1 MENIK
6 KVPFSLAARL
16 SVPADKSSEKRIY
29 AIAQERGTLTLAGLA
44 EHMAEHTTSFS
55 SGEILG
61 IVTDAVNCV
70 VEHLLSGYAVELG
83 SLGKFSTRLSSE
95 GCDSAEGFTPAMIR
109 SVGIRYTAGKK
120 AKARMQTA
128 QFEQVASR
136 ELQLKARK
144 EARQAAQEAVKDS
157 APSGSGDSGSTS
169 GDDGGITGGSGQ
181 TE

>member
-6 KVPFSLAARL
+6 KIPFSLAARL
-16 SVPADKSSEKRIY
+16 SVPTDKSSEKRIY
-29 AIAQERGTLTLAGLA
+29 ATAQERGTLTLAGLA
-44 EHMAEHTTSFS
+44 DHMAEHTTSFS

-83 SLGKFSTRLSSE
+83 SLGKFSARVSSE
-95 GCDSAEGFTPAMIR
+95 GVDSAESFSTANIR
-109 SVGIRYTAGKK
+109 SVGIRFTAGKK
-120 AKARMQTA
+120 AKAKMQAA

-136 ELQLKARK
+136 ELQQKARK
-144 EARQAAQEAVKDS
+144 EARQAAEEAVKDS
-157 APSGSGDSGSTS
+157 GSGGSDGGSGSDST
-169 GDDGGITGGSGQ
+169 DGGITGGSGQ

>member
-16 SVPADKSSEKRIY
+16 SVPSDKNSEKRIY
-29 AIAQERGTLTLAGLA
+29 AIAQERGTLTLTGLA

-83 SLGKFSTRLSSE
+83 SLGKFSARVSSE
-95 GCDSAEGFTPAMIR
+95 GVDSAESFSTANIR
-109 SVGIRYTAGKK
+109 SVGIRFTAGKK
-120 AKARMQTA
+120 AKAKMQAA

-136 ELQLKARK
+136 ELQQKARK
-144 EARQAAQEAVKDS
+144 EARQAAEEAVKDS
-157 APSGSGDSGSTS
+157 GSGGSDGGSG
-169 GDDGGITGGSGQ
+169 DGGITGGSGQ

>member
-6 KVPFSLAARL
+6 KIPFSLAARL
-16 SVPADKSSEKRIY
+16 SVPTDKSSEKRIY
-29 AIAQERGTLTLAGLA
+29 ATAQERGTLTLAGLA
-44 EHMAEHTTSFS
+44 DHMAEHTTSFS

-83 SLGKFSTRLSSE
+83 SLGKFSARVSSE
-95 GCDSAEGFTPAMIR
+95 GVDSAESFSTANIR
-109 SVGIRYTAGKK
+109 SVGIRFTAGKK
-120 AKARMQTA
+120 AKAKMQAA

-136 ELQLKARK
+136 ELQQKARK
-144 EARQAAQEAVKDS
+144 EARQAAEEAVKDS
-157 APSGSGDSGSTS
+157 TASGGSADGS
-169 GDDGGITGGSGQ
+169 DDGGITGGSGQ

>member
-16 SVPADKSSEKRIY
+16 SVPADKNSEKRIY
-29 AIAQERGTLTLAGLA
+29 AIAQERGTLTLTGLA
-44 EHMAEHTTSFS
+44 DHMAEHTTSFS

-83 SLGKFSTRLSSE
+83 SLGKFSARVSSE
-95 GCDSAEGFTPAMIR
+95 GVDSAESFSTANIR
-109 SVGIRYTAGKK
+109 SVGIRFTAGKK
-120 AKARMQTA
+120 AKAKMQAA

-136 ELQLKARK
+136 ELQQKARK
-144 EARQAAQEAVKDS
+144 EARQAAEEAVKDS
-157 APSGSGDSGSTS
+157 TASGGSSDST
-169 GDDGGITGGSGQ
+169 DGGITGGSGQ

>member
-16 SVPADKSSEKRIY
+16 SVPSDKNSEKRIY
-29 AIAQERGTLTLAGLA
+29 AIAQERGTLTLTGLA
-44 EHMAEHTTSFS
+44 DHMAEHTTSFS

-83 SLGKFSTRLSSE
+83 SLGKFSARVSSE
-95 GCDSAEGFTPAMIR
+95 GVDSADSFSTANIR
-109 SVGIRYTAGKK
+109 SVGIRFTAGKK
-120 AKARMQTA
+120 AKAKMQAA

-136 ELQLKARK
+136 ELQQKARK
-144 EARQAAQEAVKDS
+144 EARQAAEEAVKDS
-157 APSGSGDSGSTS
+157 GSGSS
-169 GDDGGITGGSGQ
+169 GDGSGDGGITGGSGQ

>member
-16 SVPADKSSEKRIY
+16 SVPADKNSEKRIY

-44 EHMAEHTTSFS
+44 DHMAEHTTSFS

-157 APSGSGDSGSTS
+157 APGDSGSTS

>member
-6 KVPFSLAARL
+6 KIPFSLAARL
-16 SVPADKSSEKRIY
+16 SVPTDKSSEKRIY
-29 AIAQERGTLTLAGLA
+29 ATAQERGTLTLAGLA
-44 EHMAEHTTSFS
+44 DHMAEHTTSFS

-83 SLGKFSTRLSSE
+83 SLGKFSARVSSE
-95 GCDSAEGFTPAMIR
+95 GVDSAESFSTANIR
-109 SVGIRYTAGKK
+109 SVGIRFTAGKK
-120 AKARMQTA
+120 AKAKMQAA

-144 EARQAAQEAVKDS
+144 EARQAAEEAVKDS
-157 APSGSGDSGSTS
+157 TASGGSS
-169 GDDGGITGGSGQ
+169 DGSDDGGITGGSGQ

>member
-16 SVPADKSSEKRIY
+16 SVPSDKNSEKRIY
-29 AIAQERGTLTLAGLA
+29 ATAQERGTLTLAGLA
-44 EHMAEHTTSFS
+44 DHMAEHTTSFS

-83 SLGKFSTRLSSE
+83 SLGKFSARVSSE
-95 GCDSAEGFTPAMIR
+95 GVDSAESFSTANIR
-109 SVGIRYTAGKK
+109 SVGIRFTAGKK
-120 AKARMQTA
+120 AKAKMQAA

-136 ELQLKARK
+136 ELQQKARK
-144 EARQAAQEAVKDS
+144 EARQAAEEAVKDS
-157 APSGSGDSGSTS
+157 GSGSSG
-169 GDDGGITGGSGQ
+169 GDGGITGGSGQ

>member
-16 SVPADKSSEKRIY
+16 SVPADKNSEKRIY
-29 AIAQERGTLTLAGLA
+29 AIAQERGTLTLTGLA
-44 EHMAEHTTSFS
+44 DHMAEHTTSFS

-83 SLGKFSTRLSSE
+83 SLGKFSARVSSE
-95 GCDSAEGFTPAMIR
+95 GVDSAESFSTANIR
-109 SVGIRYTAGKK
+109 SVGIRFTAGKK
-120 AKARMQTA
+120 AKAKMQAA

-136 ELQLKARK
+136 ELQQKARK
-144 EARQAAQEAVKDS
+144 EARQAAEEAVKDS
-157 APSGSGDSGSTS
+157 ASGSS
-169 GDDGGITGGSGQ
+169 GDGSGDGGITGGSGQ

>member
-6 KVPFSLAARL
+6 KIPFSLAARL
-16 SVPADKSSEKRIY
+16 SVPTDKSSEKRIY
-29 AIAQERGTLTLAGLA
+29 ATAQERGTLTLAGLA
-44 EHMAEHTTSFS
+44 DHMAEHTTSFS

-83 SLGKFSTRLSSE
+83 SLGKFSARVSSE
-95 GCDSAEGFTPAMIR
+95 GVDSAESFSTANIR
-109 SVGIRYTAGKK
+109 SVGIRFTAGKK
-120 AKARMQTA
+120 AKAKMQAA

-136 ELQLKARK
+136 ELQQKARK
-144 EARQAAQEAVKDS
+144 EARQAAEEAVKDS
-157 APSGSGDSGSTS
+157 TASGGSSDST
-169 GDDGGITGGSGQ
+169 DGGITGGSGQ

>member
-16 SVPADKSSEKRIY
+16 SVPADKNSEKRIY
-29 AIAQERGTLTLAGLA
+29 AIAQERGTLTLTGLA
-44 EHMAEHTTSFS
+44 DHMAEHTTSFS

-83 SLGKFSTRLSSE
+83 SLGKFSARVSSE
-95 GCDSAEGFTPAMIR
+95 GVDSAESFSTANIR
-109 SVGIRYTAGKK
+109 SVGIRFTAGKK
-120 AKARMQTA
+120 AKAKMQAA

-136 ELQLKARK
+136 ELQQKARK
-144 EARQAAQEAVKDS
+144 EARQAAEEAVKDS
-157 APSGSGDSGSTS
+157 TASGGSS
-169 GDDGGITGGSGQ
+169 DGSDDGGITGGSGQ

>member
-6 KVPFSLAARL
+6 KIPFSLAARL
-16 SVPADKSSEKRIY
+16 SVPTDKSSEKRIY
-29 AIAQERGTLTLAGLA
+29 ATAQERGTLTLAGLA
-44 EHMAEHTTSFS
+44 DHMAEHTTSFS

-83 SLGKFSTRLSSE
+83 SLGKFSARVSSE
-95 GCDSAEGFTPAMIR
+95 GVDSAESFSTANIR
-109 SVGIRYTAGKK
+109 SVGIRFTAGKK
-120 AKARMQTA
+120 AKAKMQAA

-136 ELQLKARK
+136 ELQQKARK
-144 EARQAAQEAVKDS
+144 EARQAAEEAVKDS
-157 APSGSGDSGSTS
+157 GSGGSDGGSG
-169 GDDGGITGGSGQ
+169 DGGITGGSGQ

>member
-16 SVPADKSSEKRIY
+16 SVPSDKNSEKRIY
-29 AIAQERGTLTLAGLA
+29 AIAQERGTLTLTGLA
-44 EHMAEHTTSFS
+44 DHMAEHTTSFS

-83 SLGKFSTRLSSE
+83 SLGKFSARVSSE
-95 GCDSAEGFTPAMIR
+95 GVDSAESFSTANIR
-109 SVGIRYTAGKK
+109 SVGIRFTAGKK
-120 AKARMQTA
+120 AKAKMQTA

-136 ELQLKARK
+136 ELQQKARK
-144 EARQAAQEAVKDS
+144 EARQAAEEAVKDS
-157 APSGSGDSGSTS
+157 TTSGGSSGSDST
-169 GDDGGITGGSGQ
+169 DGGITGGSGQ

>member
-16 SVPADKSSEKRIY
+16 SVPSDKNSEKRIY
-29 AIAQERGTLTLAGLA
+29 ATAQERGTLTLAGLA
-44 EHMAEHTTSFS
+44 DHMAEHTTSFS

-83 SLGKFSTRLSSE
+83 SLGKFSARVSSE
-95 GCDSAEGFTPAMIR
+95 GVDSAESFSTANIR
-109 SVGIRYTAGKK
+109 SVGIRFTAGKK
-120 AKARMQTA
+120 AKAKMQAA

-136 ELQLKARK
+136 ELQQKARK
-144 EARQAAQEAVKDS
+144 EARQAAEEAVKDS
-157 APSGSGDSGSTS
+157 GSGSSG
-169 GDDGGITGGSGQ
+169 GDGGITGGSGQ
-181 TE
+181 TEGA

>member
-169 GDDGGITGGSGQ
+169 GGDGITGGSGQ

>member
-16 SVPADKSSEKRIY
+16 SVPADKNSEKRIY
-29 AIAQERGTLTLAGLA
+29 AIAQERGTLTLTGLA
-44 EHMAEHTTSFS
+44 DHMAEHTTSFS

-109 SVGIRYTAGKK
+109 SVGIRYTVGKK
-120 AKARMQTA
+120 AKAKMQTA

-144 EARQAAQEAVKDS
+144 EARQAAEEAVKDS
-157 APSGSGDSGSTS
+157 GSGSS

>member
-6 KVPFSLAARL
+6 KYPFSLAARL
-16 SVPADKSSEKRIY
+16 SGPTDKSPEKRIY
-29 AIAQERGTLTLAGLA
+29 ATAQERGTLTLAGLA
-44 EHMAEHTTSFS
+44 DHMAEHTTSFS

-83 SLGKFSTRLSSE
+83 SLGKFSARVSSE
-95 GCDSAEGFTPAMIR
+95 GVDSAESFSTANIR
-109 SVGIRYTAGKK
+109 SVGIRFTAGKK
-120 AKARMQTA
+120 AKAKMQAA

-136 ELQLKARK
+136 ELQQKARK
-144 EARQAAQEAVKDS
+144 EARQAAEEAVKDS
-157 APSGSGDSGSTS
+157 TASGSDGGSGSDST
-169 GDDGGITGGSGQ
+169 DGGITGGSGQ

>member
-16 SVPADKSSEKRIY
+16 SVPADKNSEKRIY
-29 AIAQERGTLTLAGLA
+29 AIAQERGTLTLSGLA
-44 EHMAEHTTSFS
+44 DHMAEHTTSFS

-83 SLGKFSTRLSSE
+83 SLGKFSARVSSE
-95 GCDSAEGFTPAMIR
+95 GVDSAESFSTANIR
-109 SVGIRYTAGKK
+109 SVGIRFTAGKK
-120 AKARMQTA
+120 AKAKMQAA

-136 ELQLKARK
+136 ELQQKARK
-144 EARQAAQEAVKDS
+144 EARQAAEEAVKDS
-157 APSGSGDSGSTS
+157 TASGGSSDST
-169 GDDGGITGGSGQ
+169 DGGITGGSGQ

>member
-16 SVPADKSSEKRIY
+16 SVPSDKNSEKRIY
-29 AIAQERGTLTLAGLA
+29 ATAQERGTLTLAGLA
-44 EHMAEHTTSFS
+44 DHMAEHTTSFS

-83 SLGKFSTRLSSE
+83 SLGKFSARVSSE
-95 GCDSAEGFTPAMIR
+95 GVDSAESFSTANIR
-109 SVGIRYTAGKK
+109 SVGIRFTAGKK
-120 AKARMQTA
+120 AKAKMQAA

-136 ELQLKARK
+136 ELQQKARK
-144 EARQAAQEAVKDS
+144 EARQAAEEAVKDS
-157 APSGSGDSGSTS
+157 GSGSSGGD
-169 GDDGGITGGSGQ
+169 GDIPGGSGQ

>member
-16 SVPADKSSEKRIY
+16 SVPSDKNSEKRIC
-29 AIAQERGTLTLAGLA
+29 AIAQERGTLTLTGLA
-44 EHMAEHTTSFS
+44 DHMAEHTTSFS

-109 SVGIRYTAGKK
+109 SVGIRYTVGKK
-120 AKARMQTA
+120 AKAKMQTA

-136 ELQLKARK
+136 ELQQKARK
-144 EARQAAQEAVKDS
+144 EARQAAEEAVKDS
-157 APSGSGDSGSTS
+157 GSGSSG
-169 GDDGGITGGSGQ
+169 DGGITGGSGQ

>member
-6 KVPFSLAARL
+6 KIPFSLAARL
-16 SVPADKSSEKRIY
+16 SVPTDKSSEKRIY
-29 AIAQERGTLTLAGLA
+29 ATAQERGTLTLAGLA
-44 EHMAEHTTSFS
+44 DHMAEHTTSFS

-83 SLGKFSTRLSSE
+83 SLGKFSARVSSE
-95 GCDSAEGFTPAMIR
+95 GVDSAESFSTANIR
-109 SVGIRYTAGKK
+109 SVGIRFTAGKK
-120 AKARMQTA
+120 AKAKMQAA

-136 ELQLKARK
+136 ELQQKARK
-144 EARQAAQEAVKDS
+144 EARQAAEEAVKDS
-157 APSGSGDSGSTS
+157 TASGSDGGSGSDST
-169 GDDGGITGGSGQ
+169 DGGITGGSGQ

>member
-6 KVPFSLAARL
+6 KIPFSLAARL
-16 SVPADKSSEKRIY
+16 SVPTDKSSEKRIY

-44 EHMAEHTTSFS
+44 DHMAEHTTSFS

-83 SLGKFSTRLSSE
+83 SLGKFSARVSSE
-95 GCDSAEGFTPAMIR
+95 GVDSAESFSTANIR
-109 SVGIRYTAGKK
+109 SVGIRFTAGKK
-120 AKARMQTA
+120 AKAKMQAA

-136 ELQLKARK
+136 ELQQKARK
-144 EARQAAQEAVKDS
+144 EARQAAEEAVKDS
-157 APSGSGDSGSTS
+157 GSGGSDGGSG
-169 GDDGGITGGSGQ
+169 DGGITGGSGQ

>member
-6 KVPFSLAARL
+6 KIPFSLAARL
-16 SVPADKSSEKRIY
+16 SVPTDKSSEKRIY
-29 AIAQERGTLTLAGLA
+29 ATAQERGTLTLAGLA
-44 EHMAEHTTSFS
+44 DHMAEHTTSFS

-83 SLGKFSTRLSSE
+83 SLGKFSARVSSE
-95 GCDSAEGFTPAMIR
+95 GVDSAESFSTANIR
-109 SVGIRYTAGKK
+109 SVGIRFTAGKK
-120 AKARMQTA
+120 AKAKMQAA

-136 ELQLKARK
+136 ELQQKARK
-144 EARQAAQEAVKDS
+144 EARQAAEEAVKDS
-157 APSGSGDSGSTS
+157 TAGSGSSDGSG
-169 GDDGGITGGSGQ
+169 DGGITGGSGQ

>member
-6 KVPFSLAARL
+6 KIPFSLAARL
-16 SVPADKSSEKRIY
+16 SVPTDKSSEKRIY

-44 EHMAEHTTSFS
+44 DHMAEHTTSFS

-109 SVGIRYTAGKK
+109 SVGIRYTVGKK
-120 AKARMQTA
+120 AKAKMQTA

-144 EARQAAQEAVKDS
+144 EARQAAEEAVKDS
-157 APSGSGDSGSTS
+157 GSGSS
-169 GDDGGITGGSGQ
+169 GDGSGDGGITGGSGQ

>member
-6 KVPFSLAARL
+6 KIPFSLAARL
-16 SVPADKSSEKRIY
+16 SVPADKNSEKRIY
-29 AIAQERGTLTLAGLA
+29 AIAQERGTLTLTGLA

-83 SLGKFSTRLSSE
+83 SLGKFSARVSSE
-95 GCDSAEGFTPAMIR
+95 GVDSAESFSTANIR
-109 SVGIRYTAGKK
+109 SVGIRFTAGKK
-120 AKARMQTA
+120 AKAKMQTA

-144 EARQAAQEAVKDS
+144 EARQAAEEAVKDS
-157 APSGSGDSGSTS
+157 ASGSS
-169 GDDGGITGGSGQ
+169 GDGSGDGGITGGSGQ

>member
-6 KVPFSLAARL
+6 KIPFSLAARL
-16 SVPADKSSEKRIY
+16 SVPADKNSEKRIY
-29 AIAQERGTLTLAGLA
+29 AIAQERGTLTLTGLA
-44 EHMAEHTTSFS
+44 DHMAEHTTSFS

-83 SLGKFSTRLSSE
+83 SLGKFSARVSSE
-95 GCDSAEGFTPAMIR
+95 GVDSAESFSTANIR
-109 SVGIRYTAGKK
+109 SVGIRFTAGKK
-120 AKARMQTA
+120 AKAKMQAA

-136 ELQLKARK
+136 ELQQKARK
-144 EARQAAQEAVKDS
+144 EARQAAEEAVKDS
-157 APSGSGDSGSTS
+157 TASGSDGGSGSDST
-169 GDDGGITGGSGQ
+169 DGGITGGSGQ

>member
-6 KVPFSLAARL
+6 KIPFSLAARL
-16 SVPADKSSEKRIY
+16 SVPTDKSSEKRIY
-29 AIAQERGTLTLAGLA
+29 ATAQERGTLTLAGLA
-44 EHMAEHTTSFS
+44 DHMAEHTTSFS

-83 SLGKFSTRLSSE
+83 SLGKFSARVSSE
-95 GCDSAEGFTPAMIR
+95 GVDSAESFSTANIR
-109 SVGIRYTAGKK
+109 SVGIRFTAGKK
-120 AKARMQTA
+120 AKAKMQAA

-136 ELQLKARK
+136 ELQQKARK
-144 EARQAAQEAVKDS
+144 EARQAAEEAVKDS
-157 APSGSGDSGSTS
+157 AASGSDGGSGSDST
-169 GDDGGITGGSGQ
+169 DGGITGGSGQ

>member
-61 IVTDAVNCV
+61 IVTDAVNCF

-157 APSGSGDSGSTS
+157 APSGDNSGSSTD
-169 GDDGGITGGSGQ
+169 DDGGITGGSGQ

>member
-83 SLGKFSTRLSSE
+83 SLGKFSARVSSE
-95 GCDSAEGFTPAMIR
+95 GVDSADSFSTANIR
-109 SVGIRYTAGKK
+109 SVGIRFTAGKK
-120 AKARMQTA
+120 AKAKMKTA

-157 APSGSGDSGSTS
+157 GSGDSGSTS
-169 GDDGGITGGSGQ
+169 GGDGGITGGSGQ